1 MSLIDSDMFY
11 WRQKKCFSMIDK
23 VKNVTTLI
31 IYSSASQKTPKPKTI
46 YIIHLMQWRKESII
60 WQPILADGTKCTFSI
75 FWKSYVVYVDKKKN
89 NCNISTTCHKDLKFE
104 LNSKVPWDH
113 AEQSVTNKNHFYG
126 FKTNNGLHVFF
137 SNSSTEFWGCPRML
151 QQSSAWHLYACART
165 LLSLQSYLGGT
176 LIKTPEIFL
185 RECINWVFLVLIFI
199 LSRYQWLLLTLL
211 PAEEMNRNHLI
222 PIHLLLLILLEWS
235 MPMQGS

>member
-31 IYSSASQKTPKPKTI
+31 IYSSALQKTPKPKTI
-46 YIIHLMQWRKESII
+46 YIIHLMQWRKESVI

-104 LNSKVPWDH
+104 LNNKVPSDH
-113 AEQSVTNKNHFYG
+113 AEQSVTNKSHFYG
-126 FKTNNGLHVFF
+126 FKPNNRLHVFF
-137 SNSSTEFWGCPRML
+137 SNSSTEFWGCPKNV
-151 QQSSAWHLYACART
+151 AAK
-165 LLSLQSYLGGT
+165 LSVTSLCMCKNTSLAA
-176 LIKTPEIFL
+176 E
-185 RECINWVFLVLIFI
+185 
-199 LSRYQWLLLTLL
+199 LSRRQFNKNSSNIFTWRY
-211 PAEEMNRNHLI
+211 
-222 PIHLLLLILLEWS
+222 
-235 MPMQGS
+235 